1 MKKRYQQILVEIGKK
16 AKIKPLYVFAN
27 CPKPIFKEFLSA
39 IKENLGKGVEII
51 QIYSQKE
58 SIYHLFSSQDFFS
71 RKGKIIVLDLEL
83 FSPSQSQIYEIQKI
97 CQKFNSS
104 TESVVVIHSEKKSI
118 NKVILDLA
126 SKLESYWWIS
136 YETSD
141 IISILKSRFPEIRIM
156 EDAEEVLYQIAQ
168 TDLDPEEIL
177 HKAALYAFPRKYI
190 VKDDILKVLPLDFS
204 IPFKKVAIDIL
215 SGKINSLFLL
225 RYEDPNSVLS
235 GLYPYVFSFIKL
247 KTEAEVYR
255 SLKKFQI
262 EAEFRTSE
270 IDGIIKSMRKVKSSE
285 VSQKFTYTLLKV
297 RVGLFSP
304 LFYLLNFIK
313 DFSKDNFSNE

>member
-1 MKKRYQQILVEIGKK
+1 MKKRYQHILVEIGRKV
-16 AKIKPLYVFAN
+16 KIKPLYVFAN
-27 CPKPIFKEFLSA
+27 CPKLIFKEFISA
-39 IKENLGKGVEII
+39 IKENLGKGAEII

-71 RKGKIIVLDLEL
+71 RKGKIIVLDFEL

-97 CQKFNSS
+97 CQKFNDS
-104 TESVVVIHSEKKSI
+104 TESVVAIRSERKPI

-126 SKLESYWWIS
+126 SKLQSYWWIS
-136 YETSD
+136 YEVSD

-156 EDAEEVLYQIAQ
+156 DDAEEILYQLTQAEI
-168 TDLDPEEIL
+168 DLEVIL
-177 HKAALYAFPRKYI
+177 HKAMLYAFPRKYI
-190 VKDDILKVLPLDFS
+190 VKDDILKVLPPDLS

-225 RYEDPNSVLS
+225 RDEDPHHVLS
-235 GLYPYVFSFIKL
+235 AFYPYVFSFIKL

-270 IDGIIKSMRKVKSSE
+270 IDGIIKSMRKLKSSE
-285 VSQKFTYTLLKV
+285 IAKKFTFTLLKS
-297 RVGLFSP
+297 RGGLFSP
-304 LFYLLNFIK
+304 LFYLLDFVK
-313 DFSKDNFSNE
+313 DFLKD